1 MIVQL
6 RRLIDCS
13 TKPYPY
19 LLFSLIIMSSNPY
32 HLFQPHQ
39 TRHQKHVKH
48 CVELKLYSKDGDILP
63 TDEAIPDGAVKEV
76 GLGLGAGVVHGEAA
90 GEDEAG
96 AGQGGVGAA
105 GQDGDKDLAPSQQHC
120 RYIRY

>member
-1 MIVQL
+1 MIVL
-6 RRLIDCS
+6 RRSIDCS

-63 TDEAIPDGAVKEV
+63 TDEAIPDGAVEEV
-76 GLGLGAGVVHGEAA
+76 GLGAGVVHGEAA

-120 RYIRY
+120 RYNRY

>member
-13 TKPYPY
+13 TKLYPY

-63 TDEAIPDGAVKEV
+63 TDEAIPDGAVEEV
-76 GLGLGAGVVHGEAA
+76 GLGAGVVHGEAA